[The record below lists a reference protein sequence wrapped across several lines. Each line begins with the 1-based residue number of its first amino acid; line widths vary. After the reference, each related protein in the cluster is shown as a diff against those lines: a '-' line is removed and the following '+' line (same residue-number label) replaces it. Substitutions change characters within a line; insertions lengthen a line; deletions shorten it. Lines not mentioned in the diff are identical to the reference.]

1 MSIFKRFL
9 EKLSGQPA
17 PAQGAGEQAEDEAAL
32 ANVRRRFAGHLRP
45 AVHLRPGD
53 SGFSRLGGLPDMPEN
68 FEWPEWKGKPQ
79 AFLAQLDLSA
89 IHAAL
94 PSFLPATGYLYFFYD
109 QDQGVWGFDP
119 KDAGGWRVLYSTAD
133 RATFRPRPAP
143 DGLAGEFVYQSKA
156 VRPQRIEVLPDTQTL
171 PKSEFDWDRDGEA
184 YLVVREEAFAARAR
198 HQVLG
203 LPSPVQNADMERE
216 CQLASNGVYVGDSE
230 GYKDPRV
237 PALEAGAA
245 EWKLLLQLDT
255 DDDCG
260 WMWGDVGMLY
270 FWIREQ
276 DARAG
281 DFSRVWMVFQCC

>member
-1 MSIFKRFL
+1 M
-9 EKLSGQPA
+9 
-17 PAQGAGEQAEDEAAL
+17 AGIVERERGRNAC
-32 ANVRRRFAGHLRP
+32 
-45 AVHLRPGD
+45 RPGRNRD
-53 SGFSRLGGLPDMPEN
+53 GYRVGRLSRL
-68 FEWPEWKGKPQ
+68 
-79 AFLAQLDLSA
+79 
-89 IHAAL
+89 
-94 PSFLPATGYLYFFYD
+94 
-109 QDQGVWGFDP
+109 VDP

-184 YLVVREEAFAARAR
+184 YLVVREEAFAALAR

-216 CQLASNGVYVGDSE
+216 CQFASNGVYVGDSE
-230 GYKDPRV
+230 GYNDPRV

-260 WMWGDVGMLY
+260 WMWGDVGTLY

-281 DFSRVWMVFQCC
+281 DFSRVWMVFQCS

>member
-1 MSIFKRFL
+1 MSILKRFL

-17 PAQGAGEQAEDEAAL
+17 PAHTASEQADDNAAL
-32 ANVRRRFAGHLRP
+32 ADMRRRFAGHARP
-45 AVHLRPGD
+45 AVQLRPGD
-53 SGFSRLGGLPDMPEN
+53 SGFSRLGGLPDMPEGLP
-68 FEWPEWKGKPQ
+68 WPEWQGKPQ
-79 AFLAQLDLSA
+79 AFLAQLDLST
-89 IHAAL
+89 IHTAL

-133 RATFRPRPAP
+133 RATFLPRAAP
-143 DGLAGEFVYQSKA
+143 VGLAEEFVYHSKA
-156 VRPQRIEVLPDTQTL
+156 VRPQRIDVLPDSQTL
-171 PKSEFDWDRDGEA
+171 PKSEFEWDRDGET
-184 YLVVREEAFAARAR
+184 YQVLRQEAFEALGH

-203 LPSPVQNADMERE
+203 PPTPVQNADMERE
-216 CQLASNGVYVGDSE
+216 CQFTSNGVYVGTPE

-237 PALEAGAA
+237 PALEAGAGD
-245 EWKLLLQLDT
+245 WKLLLQLDT

-260 WMWGDVGMLY
+260 WMWGDVGTLY